1 MTGEIPVKVGFK
13 DNNVKNAKWD
23 NLVVTD
29 NAAANYKAKRSRNN
43 TSGYKGVSWSKQAK
57 KWKAMCR
64 HAGKHYFLGYYE
76 TAEAAKLAYDAF
88 ASRVFGEFF
97 NSG

>member
-1 MTGEIPVKVGFK
+1 MKPTS
-13 DNNVKNAKWD
+13 NNIENVRWG
-23 NLVVTD
+23 NLVVVTD
-29 NAAANYKAKRSRNN
+29 SAASYKAKRSRKN
-43 TSGYKGVSWSKQAK
+43 TSGYKGVSWSTHAK
-57 KWKAMCR
+57 KWRAMCR
-64 HAGKHYFLGYYE
+64 HAGKLHFLGYHA